1 MPKGLSNYTHMGERD
16 LHNALSRRHDSPETI
31 ELIKT
36 QVREMRKNLKVAR
49 AHKRQLDHTWG
60 EFIAPLIHE
69 RKVVRSMLGYKLAKS
84 GDARTLALQ
93 AYIQVLDTLRSR
105 LELLKREKSQTPM
118 QLYPERTHWC
128 DHVPAHIRERVITLF
143 DDIPPVVRAK
153 RKRPF
158 ERTVPAILH
167 NKQRDRLYRRTL
179 KDLGRAQSEGN
190 EALIAQISQA
200 LDTIKRLPQGEPVP
214 ATWHGLETS

>member
-1 MPKGLSNYTHMGERD
+1 MPKGLSRYANMGERD
-16 LHNALSRRHDSPETI
+16 LHNALSKRHDSPELV

-36 QVREMRKNLKVAR
+36 QVREMRKNLKASR
-49 AHKRQLDHTWG
+49 AHKRQLDHTWS
-60 EFIAPLIHE
+60 EFLAPLAHE
-69 RKVVRSMLGYKLAKS
+69 RKVVRSMLGYKSAKS

-143 DDIPPVVRAK
+143 DAIPPVVRAK

-190 EALIAQISQA
+190 EPLATQISQA

-214 ATWHGLETS
+214 TTWHGL

>member
-1 MPKGLSNYTHMGERD
+1 MPKGLSSYTHMGERD

-36 QVREMRKNLKVAR
+36 QVREMRKNLKVKR

-60 EFIAPLIHE
+60 EFVAPLIHE
-69 RKVVRSMLGYKLAKS
+69 RKVVRSMLGYKSAKS

-118 QLYPERTHWC
+118 QLWEQMSSFKT
-128 DHVPAHIRERVITLF
+128 VQVEQLF
-143 DDIPPVVRAK
+143 TPFQRRRYTEVR
-153 RKRPF
+153 
-158 ERTVPAILH
+158 
-167 NKQRDRLYRRTL
+167 
-179 KDLGRAQSEGN
+179 S
-190 EALIAQISQA
+190 
-200 LDTIKRLPQGEPVP
+200 
-214 ATWHGLETS
+214 